1 MNASGVPKET
11 NARHIE
17 NKILRS
23 YLGKRTAIEVAV
35 SDAIVFDFGQY
46 AEHREPTLNAFVSG
60 RGGSVSYSY
69 IIYLLTAR

>member
-23 YLGKRTAIEVAV
+23 YLEKRTAIEVAV
-35 SDAIVFDFGQY
+35 SDAIVFDFGQC
-46 AEHREPTLNAFVSG
+46 AEH
-60 RGGSVSYSY
+60 GSRLSMH
-69 IIYLLTAR
+69 LFQGEEDL